1 MTRKLT
7 LTVEENII
15 EQAKEYAAKHGLSL
29 SEMIENYLKV
39 VVGNSPRNKA
49 KLTPKVKKLLGSMK
63 GHGNRNY
70 KESLT
75 RALNEKYG
83 K

>member
-15 EQAKEYAAKHGLSL
+15 EQAKEYAAKNGLSL

-39 VVGNSPRNKA
+39 VVGNSPRNRA
-49 KLTPKVKKLLGSMK
+49 KLTPKVKKLMGSMK
-63 GHGNRNY
+63 GHGNLNY

-75 RALNEKYG
+75 KALNEKYG